1 MAEINERGP
10 RGPKGEQ
17 GQQGEQGEQGDPG
30 ESLAAWLDRH
40 PGTVLYIAIM
50 VTASLLLQLVLV
62 VTR

>member
-1 MAEINERGP
+1 MGVGERGP
-10 RGPKGEQ
+10 RGPKGEK
-17 GQQGEQGEQGDPG
+17 GDQGDPG

-50 VTASLLLQLVLV
+50 VTASVLLQIALL